1 MRSQNPAPSW
11 AALVANL
18 LHHGTLAALLVC
30 VIGAYSAD
38 VFGEGAIEGF
48 AFDSPAQEARYQAL
62 TEEFRCP
69 KCLNTNLAGSDAPI
83 AADLRATVHRLILEG
98 ASDQAIRDYL
108 VARYGEFVLY
118 DPPVRRGT
126 LLLWFAPA
134 GLLVIG
140 FTMIVVMAR
149 RRRGATEPLND
160 VEQARLAE
168 LLGDETVSQ
177 TNRTGKGT

>member
-1 MRSQNPAPSW
+1 MAELRVLAP
-11 AALVANL
+11 L
-18 LHHGTLAALLVC
+18 LCAVLLSHAPHGFA
-30 VIGAYSAD
+30 
-38 VFGEGAIEGF
+38 EGAIEAF
-48 AFDSPAQEARYQAL
+48 AFDDAKQEARYQAL

-126 LLLWFAPA
+126 LLLWFAPVA
-134 GLLVIG
+134 LLAIGLI
-140 FTMIVVMAR
+140 MIVALAR
-149 RRRGATEPLND
+149 RRRGATELT
-160 VEQARLAE
+160 EAERTRLAK
-168 LLGDETVSQ
+168 LLHPSDPGDVT
-177 TNRTGKGT
+177 

>member
-1 MRSQNPAPSW
+1 MGSACN
-11 AALVANL
+11 AALGVL
-18 LHHGTLAALLVC
+18 LLWTAMLCASTFCFAE
-30 VIGAYSAD
+30 D
-38 VFGEGAIEGF
+38 PIEAF
-48 AFDSPAQEARYQAL
+48 AFASASQEARYQAL

-118 DPPVRRGT
+118 DPPMRRGT
-126 LLLWFAPA
+126 LLLWLAPA
-134 GLLVIG
+134 VLLAIG
-140 FTMIVVMAR
+140 TAMIVVIAR

-160 VEQARLAE
+160 DEQARLAQ
-168 LLGDETVSQ
+168 LLRAEPVDTSASMHVTMTEHA
-177 TNRTGKGT
+177 K